1 MRKGTMIGEWFDER
15 QREDPLKDT
24 ASHMPPGSHQSR
36 LGKLIEF
43 NHDIDLRQTE
53 GLQPEGSN
61 Q

>member
-1 MRKGTMIGEWFDER
+1 MIGEWFDER

-53 GLQPEGSN
+53 GLRPEGSN